1 MKHIIHIFGAS
12 GSGTT
17 TLARALHDALGL
29 THLDT
34 DDYFWLPTDPPFT
47 QKRPVPERLSMM
59 EQDIDASTGAVI
71 SGSLTD
77 WGDVLIPR
85 FTLAIR
91 MVTDTAVRLERL
103 HAREYARFGSRIL
116 PGGDMHSEHLAF
128 LDWASRYD
136 TGSLEMRSR
145 AKHDAWQQL
154 LSCPLIT
161 LCGSDPLDQLVQ
173 HVQDALPQCL
183 TK

>member
-1 MKHIIHIFGAS
+1 MKHVIHIFGAS

-29 THLDT
+29 AHLDT

-47 QKRPVPERLSMM
+47 HKRPIPERLAMM
-59 EQDIDASTGAVI
+59 TRDIDASAGAVV

-85 FTLAIR
+85 FTLGVRVA
-91 MVTDTAVRLERL
+91 TDTALRLERL

-116 PGGDMHSEHLAF
+116 EGGDMYREHLEF

-136 TGSLEMRSR
+136 TGGVEMRSR
-145 AKHDAWQQL
+145 AKHDQWQL
-154 LSCPLIT
+154 LLTCPLIAVD
-161 LCGSDPLDQLVQ
+161 GAAPLPELVAT
-173 HVQDALPQCL
+173 VRAALPQEIA
-183 TK
+183 